1 MLRRADLHESNHQ
14 LESRVREI
22 RLPGS
27 EGGAILISRPYP
39 YPRPRLYTLILD
51 CLTESILMTGLDA
64 DKFDALEIRPFQ
76 PNDSNQVTGLWH
88 SCNLIRPWN
97 DPKKDIAR
105 KLRVNPE
112 WFLVAILGKEIV
124 GSIMVGYE
132 RHRGWINYLAVAAPF
147 RSRGIGTQ
155 MMERAEVMLRAAGAP
170 KSICWFGSA
179 TNGSCRG
186 FTSALDSVWT
196 RSSATASAWRPTRL
210 SSADLQPKQVHATSM
225 IRN

>member
-1 MLRRADLHESNHQ
+1 
-14 LESRVREI
+14 
-22 RLPGS
+22 
-27 EGGAILISRPYP
+27 
-39 YPRPRLYTLILD
+39 
-51 CLTESILMTGLDA
+51 MTGLDA

-132 RHRGWINYLAVAAPF
+132 GHRGWINYLAVAAPF
-147 RSRGIGTQ
+147 RCRGIGTQ
-155 MMERAEVMLRAAGAP
+155 LMERAEVMLRAAGCS
-170 KSICWFGSA
+170 KINLLVRVGNEQELSRFYIGLGFRLDEVICYGK
-179 TNGSCRG
+179 
-186 FTSALDSVWT
+186 
-196 RSSATASAWRPTRL
+196 RL
-210 SSADLQPKQVHATSM
+210 EADEA
-225 IRN
+225 